1 MNKTRAGEF
10 FRVCNPCVF
19 YNDCCVCK
27 TCTMLTKNN
36 FTEEVKKISEDFK
49 ALEQASFDILVSQGC
64 ESNHDEI
71 LRIIR
76 DDQANKAT
84 ELLVEVASI
93 MSDLLKTVEK
103 NGLAGAEMTR
113 AKELIG
119 RVNRFLNEA
128 IESCGKSFGK
138 FNEPNFLKEARLLLS
153 QQSS

>member
-1 MNKTRAGEF
+1 MNKAREDF

-19 YNDCCVCK
+19 SVECCICVACMNLAK
-27 TCTMLTKNN
+27 SQFPEK
-36 FTEEVKKISEDFK
+36 VKKTRDDFVDLK
-49 ALEQASFDILVSQGC
+49 EASLEILAKYGGEC
-64 ESNHDEI
+64 NHDEV

-119 RVNRFLNEA
+119 RVKRFLDEA

-138 FNEPNFLKEARLLLS
+138 FNEPNFLKGARLLLS